1 MLKSRNWR
9 RSYPNLMTRWQALA
23 VLPLSTVECERGFS
37 RQNIIKSWMRT
48 SLCDARLGDLMTL
61 HMLKYPYVW
70 PDVVDIWRKQKTRRP
85 AKSVAQATPV
95 ERKGKEKVPEPEE
108 ESDHEQHP
116 FGMSDD
122 DD

>member
-1 MLKSRNWR
+1 MLKSRDWR
-9 RSYPNLMTRWQALA
+9 CSYLNLMTLWQALA

-37 RQNIIKSWMRT
+37 RHNIIKSWMRT
-48 SLCDARLGDLMTL
+48 SLYDARLGDLMTL

-70 PDVVDIWRKQKTRRP
+70 PDVVEIWRKQKSRRP
-85 AKSVAQATPV
+85 AKSVAQVTSV

-116 FGMSDD
+116 CGMSDD